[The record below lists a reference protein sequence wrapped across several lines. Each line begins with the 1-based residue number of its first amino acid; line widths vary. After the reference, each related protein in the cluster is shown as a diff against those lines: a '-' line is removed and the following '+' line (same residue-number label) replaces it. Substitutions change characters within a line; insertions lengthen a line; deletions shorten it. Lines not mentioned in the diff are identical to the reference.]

1 MSPLKYLNNFRV
13 ILEMSLIDCEINLE
27 LNQSKICIIL
37 KINGYQE
44 TIFSIINTKL
54 CAPVVTLS
62 SQDNTITG
70 ININKKNQQKN
81 KANIQIT
88 QLTQVLKEE
97 IDFWLYYLKM
107 KRKKQDTNDI
117 IFRLQK

>member
-1 MSPLKYLNNFRV
+1 MSSLKYLNNFRV